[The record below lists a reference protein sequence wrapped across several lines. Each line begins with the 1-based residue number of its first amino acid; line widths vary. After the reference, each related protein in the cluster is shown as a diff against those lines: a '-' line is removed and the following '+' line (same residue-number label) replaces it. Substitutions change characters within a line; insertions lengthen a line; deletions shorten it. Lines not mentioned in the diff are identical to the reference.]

1 MSATV
6 ICPSDHAITLTFEG
20 REVRTNKVQL
30 VFAKSAIKLHLAG
43 IRMKSS
49 PVRFLNHAF
58 GTRRTAKFW
67 QQYLEGVLA

>member
-1 MSATV
+1 MTV
-6 ICPSDHAITLTFEG
+6 IYPVDHVITLDFEG

-43 IRMKSS
+43 LRHRAC
-49 PVRFLNHAF
+49 PVTFLNRTF

>member
-1 MSATV
+1 MSAIV
-6 ICPSDHAITLTFEG
+6 IRPSDHAITLTFEG

-30 VFAKSAIKLHLAG
+30 VFAKSAVKLHLLG
-43 IRMKSS
+43 IRHRAS
-49 PVRFLNHAF
+49 PVTFLNRTF

>member
-1 MSATV
+1 MTATV
-6 ICPSDHAITLTFEG
+6 IYPGDHVITLDFEG

-30 VFAKSAIKLHLAG
+30 VFAKSAVKLHLLG
-43 IRMKSS
+43 IRSKSS
-49 PVRFLNHAF
+49 PVRFLNRTF